1 MQATTAS
8 WFPYAAVLA
17 VIALVVM
24 VTGAAV
30 THYKGFQLDASP
42 LGSASHLNAHQ
53 TVAWIAG
60 VLAVI
65 VALIITATRGDA
77 AARRVAFAAAGVFA
91 LQAVLGMASLRG
103 APVGTRIAHACIA
116 PVFLSLAV
124 LLAVMG
130 GKAWSSVPPKVQDYG
145 WPSLRSMAVMTPV
158 FVILQIAVGAAFRHQ
173 VMGVLPHIVGAMLV
187 ALFIMIAGAFVM
199 HQCAAHGTLRS
210 TALVLMVITGV
221 QVFLGMSAFIMRMIT
236 EGTTP
241 LLVTATVAH
250 VVTGGLTLAASIVLM
265 VQIRRNVTPKPRG

>member
-17 VIALVVM
+17 VGALVVT

-30 THYKGFQLDASP
+30 TSSVTDSSP
-42 LGSASHLNAHQ
+42 LGSASYANAHQ

-77 AARRVAFAAAGVFA
+77 AARRIAFATAAVFA

-103 APVGTRIAHACIA
+103 ASVGARIAHACIA

-130 GKAWSSVPPKVQDYG
+130 GKAWSRASPKVQDYG

-158 FVILQIAVGAAFRHQ
+158 FVILQIALGAAFRHQ

-250 VVTGGLTLAASIVLM
+250 VVTGGLTLAASVVLM